1 MGGVTTP
8 STIILTADVWI
19 AYLDPVVGREQG
31 GRRPVVIISSDQ
43 LHKIS
48 GALAFVVPFTTR
60 NRRVESHVPV
70 LLESGEL
77 PRESFAMTEQ
87 LRSISWQRIRR
98 RVGSV
103 DQQTMEQIRQR
114 IGWFLDFDLASGLN
128 FRFQS
133 GEISRRATF
142 V

>member
-43 LHKIS
+43 LHKIP
-48 GALAFVVPFTTR
+48 GALVFVVPFTTR

-87 LRSISWQRIRR
+87 LRSISRLRLR
-98 RVGSV
+98 KRVGSV
-103 DQQTMEQIRQR
+103 DHPTLDLIQR
-114 IGWFLDFDLASGLN
+114 RVAWFLGIEPRGLG
-128 FRFQS
+128 RKP
-133 GEISRRATF
+133 
-142 V
+142 